1 MKVIN
6 KFKMQNFKL
15 SLRKNKKI
23 ITLLSHVLF
32 QNKAVLLNNA

>member
-15 SLRKNKKI
+15 SLRKNKKNHNFI
-23 ITLLSHVLF
+23 ISCPFSKQSSPV
-32 QNKAVLLNNA
+32 K